1 MRLILALHLALL
13 PFLIACTKQL
23 PVRLTDQVAAST
35 VEELTE
41 KASKPVKGDGIYP
54 ASLIDEKTD
63 ETVRVDNAADL
74 YRYLDRGYVL
84 QSGVDHSMANIWK

>member
-1 MRLILALHLALL
+1 M
-13 PFLIACTKQL
+13 
-23 PVRLTDQVAAST
+23 RLTDQVAAST

-54 ASLIDEKTD
+54 ASLIDGKTD

-74 YRYLDRGYVL
+74 YRYMDRGYVL
-84 QSGVDHSMANIWK
+84 QSGIDHSMASNITSGVGCADCVQESVTPAAEN